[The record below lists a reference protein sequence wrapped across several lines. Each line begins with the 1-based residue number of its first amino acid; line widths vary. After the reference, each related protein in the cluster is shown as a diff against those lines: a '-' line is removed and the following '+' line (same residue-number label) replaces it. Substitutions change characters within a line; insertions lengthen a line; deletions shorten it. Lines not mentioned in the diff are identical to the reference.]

1 MKKTVKIESRFCGP
15 PKSGNGGY
23 VCGLVGEAL
32 QNSATVRL
40 FLPPPLDKEL
50 TLSVDENQAFL
61 VDDTQ
66 PIAKGWVDTFSIECP
81 AAPSFTEAEA
91 ASQQFIGH
99 ERHPFPTCFVCGPHR
114 SEGDGLRIFPG
125 PLPDTDVVAAPWIPN
140 HSLNHSQNDELAT
153 IDRIFIWAA
162 LDCTSA
168 FPLLPTAEGKALVL
182 GQMSVQ
188 IERDVMVGE
197 KCVMLGW
204 PRSVEGKK
212 HFSSSAIIAE
222 DGTVAAMAKAIW
234 IEVTAKDFQ

>member
-1 MKKTVKIESRFCGP
+1 MKKTVKIASRFCGP

-40 FLPPPLDKEL
+40 FLPPPLDKDL
-50 TLSVDENQAFL
+50 ILSVHEAEAQLMDG
-61 VDDTQ
+61 TQ
-66 PIAKGWVDTFSIECP
+66 PIAKGWVDTFSLECP
-81 AAPSFTEAEA
+81 VAPTFKEAEA

-125 PLPDTDVVAAPWIPN
+125 PLSDTDVVAAPWIPDA
-140 HSLNHSQNDELAT
+140 SLSCSQGNGSEN

-168 FPLLPTAEGKALVL
+168 FPLLPTDEGKALVL

-197 KCVMLGW
+197 QCVMIGW
-204 PRSVEGKK
+204 PSYVEGKK
-212 HFSSSAIIAE
+212 HFSSSAIITE
-222 DGTVAAMAKAIW
+222 DGSVAAMAKAIW
-234 IEVTAKDFQ
+234 IEVVAKDFQ